1 MVNTGGPEDRALDLV
16 LGDDVDND
24 LMVRFF
30 LHFLRDQFF
39 RALLA

>member
-30 LHFLRDQFF
+30 LQYLRGQLIE
-39 RALLA
+39 ALLA